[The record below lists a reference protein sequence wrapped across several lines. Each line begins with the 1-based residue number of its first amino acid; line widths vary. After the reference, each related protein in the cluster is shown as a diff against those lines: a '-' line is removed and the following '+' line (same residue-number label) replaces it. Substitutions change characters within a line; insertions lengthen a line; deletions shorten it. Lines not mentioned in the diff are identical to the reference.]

1 MNSREAGYD
10 EAEALRKAIEASK
23 EEVTDDGVPTVTR
36 RAKRG
41 RSDSEEYVPVLLLV
55 CIEQL
60 LTSCRRKLES
70 AKRQKTSSRSSSPSF
85 DQGGDE
91 SDDAGATTRNG
102 ALKSRARNS
111 ATSRNQAEKPSEK
124 EERERQRV
132 EAANKRKGRAERRR
146 ADGTGSSILVKV
158 SDTHADTDS
167 DPSEE
172 MPLAAR
178 MAANKKAAAAAAAAA
193 TSTAASASTAAAAAT
208 TTTITTTINTVSTAT
223 ETPHQL
229 SITDSAPISNQPSP
243 DTPPASAVP
252 SKMDKKR
259 SHKKKG
265 RNQHTRD
272 AHDEDSPARSQSRDI
287 QKDENAPPAGNKAAA
302 ESNAKPHARSKG
314 GMNSKVTMT
323 EMKRKAAALLDFIS
337 RTQVELAGETLE
349 EARTAAADF
358 LKANNH
364 NGAGEGGSSTSTASD
379 KNLQDGG
386 TSDGPSP
393 TAESAAGSA
402 ANPGLPREFKE
413 LSCLE
418 MMDSLTRRL
427 VKWQQEYAA

>member
-1 MNSREAGYD
+1 M
-10 EAEALRKAIEASK
+10 
-23 EEVTDDGVPTVTR
+23 
-36 RAKRG
+36 
-41 RSDSEEYVPVLLLV
+41 
-55 CIEQL
+55 
-60 LTSCRRKLES
+60 
-70 AKRQKTSSRSSSPSF
+70 
-85 DQGGDE
+85 
-91 SDDAGATTRNG
+91 
-102 ALKSRARNS
+102 
-111 ATSRNQAEKPSEK
+111 
-124 EERERQRV
+124 

-146 ADGTGSSILVKV
+146 ADGTGSTILVKV

-178 MAANKKAAAAAAAAA
+178 MAANKKAAAAVAASVA
-193 TSTAASASTAAAAAT
+193 AASAAASATAATMAT
-208 TTTITTTINTVSTAT
+208 MATANPANTAT

-229 SITDSAPISNQPSP
+229 SITDSAPVSKQPSP

-272 AHDEDSPARSQSRDI
+272 RDGHDEDSPARSQSRDI
-287 QKDENAPPAGNKAAA
+287 QKDEHAPPAGSKPVA
-302 ESNAKPHARSKG
+302 EPSSKPHAKSKG

-364 NGAGEGGSSTSTASD
+364 NGAGGEGSSASTASD

-386 TSDGPSP
+386 ASDGPSP

-402 ANPGLPREFKE
+402 ANAGLSREFKE
-413 LSCLE
+413 LNCLE